1 MKITSLFSRMPLD
14 SSETTI
20 ECNENGPCTTPN
32 PKSFSSPLSSPDV
45 IPPSPVLEKKRGAT
59 KSKRCL
65 NRVLVDEIEHKDK
78 LTVLNTDSASHLSN
92 ENLGSF
98 TKSTEIPNYDNND
111 VDSQSY
117 SIDTVS
123 AESSYTEFSSDFLL
137 DWLVYSS

>member
-1 MKITSLFSRMPLD
+1 MKITSLFSRKSPE
-14 SSETTI
+14 SSETII
-20 ECNENGPCTTPN
+20 ECNEKGPCTTSN
-32 PKSFSSPLSSPDV
+32 LKSFSSPDV

-65 NRVLVDEIEHKDK
+65 NSVLVDEIEHKDK
-78 LTVLNTDSASHLSN
+78 LTVLNKDSASHLSN

-98 TKSTEIPNYDNND
+98 TKSTKIPNYENND

-123 AESSYTEFSSDFLL
+123 VESSYTEFSSDFLF